1 VSAYQKDRSVRKQEF
16 DLKERDFNE
25 RYSELQARLADRKA
39 LNYQISSD
47 YFNYKHVID
56 GAKLSL
62 EDQIKL
68 AKMENE
74 SLKESVNK
82 IIEAEKT
89 DQVYSENLYSQ
100 KTDQF
105 AARFRRST

>member
-1 VSAYQKDRSVRKQEF
+1 MQEF

-39 LNYQISSD
+39 LNYQISTD
-47 YFNYKHVID
+47 YFNYKHSID

-89 DQVYSENLYSQ
+89 D
-100 KTDQF
+100 
-105 AARFRRST
+105 

>member
-1 VSAYQKDRSVRKQEF
+1 MSAYQKDRSVRKQEF

-89 DQVYSENLYSQ
+89 D
-100 KTDQF
+100 
-105 AARFRRST
+105 